1 MGKCQWS
8 CHVRE
13 KEVIVSATM
22 RVIFFVGGGEGLGY
36 YAVRV
41 TKFCLIDFV
50 FFFCHCFSMRKIC
63 LEVSGL
69 FRLAGRCQPCSPV

>member
-1 MGKCQWS
+1 
-8 CHVRE
+8 
-13 KEVIVSATM
+13 M

-50 FFFCHCFSMRKIC
+50 FFFATVFRCGRFAWKSAVCSVWQGG
-63 LEVSGL
+63 VSPVV
-69 FRLAGRCQPCSPV
+69 QCSPDGQ